1 MKGNTLKLVVR
12 LAHNN
17 YIHNDKLVSKSSL
30 TLMKR
35 KSTGSLSDLIQDPDY
50 DLSSLD
56 LKKYDAGLYLL
67 TTKNESYDIESG
79 YADDWDLDLIPYE
92 IEEMEVMA

>member
-1 MKGNTLKLVVR
+1 MNRKDLKLVVR
-12 LAHNN
+12 LTHNN
-17 YIHNDKLVSKSSL
+17 YIQNNNLVSKSSL

-35 KSTGSLSDLIQDPDY
+35 KSTGILSDLIQDPDY
-50 DLSSLD
+50 DLPRLD
-56 LKKYDAGLYLL
+56 LKKYESGIYLL

-92 IEEMEVMA
+92 AKGMEMMQ